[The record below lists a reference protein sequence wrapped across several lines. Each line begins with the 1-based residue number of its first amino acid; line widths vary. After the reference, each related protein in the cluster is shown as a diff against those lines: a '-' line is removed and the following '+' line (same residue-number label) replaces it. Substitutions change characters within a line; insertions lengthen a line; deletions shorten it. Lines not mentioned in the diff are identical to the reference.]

1 VAVAQGDAVEA
12 GQLICVVEAMK
23 MENQITAHRAGVVRE
38 LHAQAGETIKP
49 GGVIA
54 VIGE

>member
-38 LHAQAGETIKP
+38 LRVQAGETVKP
-49 GGVIA
+49 GGMIA